1 MKTPRI
7 CERLF
12 PIVLLMLLAALPQKG
27 IAQPE
32 EELPVVS
39 IQIQGNQ
46 TVSIQLIRAQLRVR
60 EGKPFAPSDIQRDI
74 RQLFSLGYFSDIKV
88 DVSRK
93 DNGVEVTYIVTERSI
108 VREVLIVGNRKVRE
122 PDIRA
127 ALSLKKGKTYVPK
140 SLEKDIKA
148 IRELYRRK
156 GYSKV
161 YINASYREI
170 SPTEVEI
177 IYEIAE
183 GKKARVR
190 HVDIEG
196 NHALTDRVIR
206 KRMKNKAR
214 PLWFGSLF
222 DEELLKRDLEEIK
235 RLYADHG
242 YIDAVVTDAKTEFFD
257 EGKKVRLKIVM
268 EEGEQ
273 YFVESIQTEGNIVFD
288 DERLLA
294 LTATKP
300 GNFYSRSDAE
310 QDAFEIQNFYAD
322 QGYILALVK
331 PHITI
336 DRAKREIGISHRVD
350 EHDLIYMATVDIT
363 GNVKT
368 KDSVIRREI
377 TILPGERFDGSRV
390 RRSRQKL
397 LNTQFFKDVYIDT
410 EATDDPKYRSLV
422 FDVEEDKTG
431 QFNFGAGYSSNDA
444 FIGQIQISQNNF
456 DLFNPPTFTGAGQKF
471 NIALRPGTVL
481 SEYRLSLTEPYF
493 LGYPFAT
500 GFDLY
505 YIDREYTEYEQQT
518 MGAGIRLGKR
528 ITDFSSLGLEYT
540 LAEYEISDVEEDAPQ
555 TIKDEEGNRT
565 KSSVTLSF
573 INDTRD
579 SYLDPTTGHRYTAS
593 VELAGGPFGAETDFT
608 KLIGEA
614 RWYMPVWRKFV
625 LMTRVEAGIVEEYGD
640 SDFVPLFERFFAG
653 GSNSV
658 RGYDYRDVGPREN
671 DDPIGGKSKMEGSFE
686 LSYPL
691 IEIIKAYT
699 FFDFG
704 QVWEEVDDFGQSKI
718 NTSVGL
724 GIGLR
729 TPIGPLRLDYGFPLN
744 PDDDQGNGRIHFT
757 TGLSF

>member
-1 MKTPRI
+1 M
-7 CERLF
+7 
-12 PIVLLMLLAALPQKG
+12 
-27 IAQPE
+27 
-32 EELPVVS
+32 
-39 IQIQGNQ
+39 
-46 TVSIQLIRAQLRVR
+46 VSIQLIRAQLRVR
-60 EGKPFAPSDIQRDI
+60 EGKLFAPSDIQKDI
-74 RQLFSLGYFSDIKV
+74 RQLFSLGYFSDIKA

-93 DNGVEVTYIVTERSI
+93 ENGVEVTYIVTERSI
-108 VREVLIVGNRKVRE
+108 VREVLIIGNRKINE

-127 ALSLKKGKTYVPK
+127 VLSLRKGKTYIPK
-140 SLEKDIKA
+140 SLEKDIAA

-170 SPTEVEI
+170 SPTDVEI

-190 HVDIEG
+190 HITIEG
-196 NHALTDRVIR
+196 NHALTERVIR
-206 KRMKNKAR
+206 KQMKSKAR

-222 DEELLKRDLEEIK
+222 DGEILKHDLEEIK
-235 RLYADHG
+235 HLYADRG
-242 YIDAVVTDAKTEFFD
+242 YIDATITDAQVEFFD
-257 EGKKVRLKIVM
+257 EGKRVSLKISVQ
-268 EEGEQ
+268 EGEQ
-273 YFVESIQTEGNIVFD
+273 YFVDSIRTHGNIVFND
-288 DERLLA
+288 DRLLE
-294 LTATKP
+294 LTETKP
-300 GNFYSRSDAE
+300 GNFYSRSSVE

-322 QGYILALVK
+322 QGYILALAK

-336 DRAKREIGISHRVD
+336 DRAKKEIGISHRID
-350 EHDLIYMATVDIT
+350 EHDLIYIAKVDIE

-377 TILPGERFDGSRV
+377 TILPGERFDGSKV

-397 LNTQFFKDVYIDT
+397 LNTQFFKDVYIET
-410 EATDDPKYRSLV
+410 EATDDPKHRSLV

-444 FIGQIQISQNNF
+444 FIGQIQISQSNF

-481 SEYRLSLTEPYF
+481 SEYRISLMEPYF

-505 YIDREYTEYEQQT
+505 YIDREYNEYEQQT
-518 MGAGIRLGKR
+518 MGAGIRLGKK
-528 ITDFSSLGLEYT
+528 ITDFSSLGLQYT
-540 LAEYEISDVEEDAPQ
+540 LSEYEISDVEEDAPQ

-565 KSSVTLSF
+565 KSSVTVSF
-573 INDTRD
+573 TNDTRD
-579 SYLDPTTGHRYTAS
+579 SYIDPTSGHRYTTS

-614 RWYMPVWRKFV
+614 RWYKPIWKNFV

-658 RGYDYRDVGPREN
+658 RGYEYRDVGPREN
-671 DDPIGGKSKMEGSFE
+671 GDPIGGKAKMEGSLE

-704 QVWEEVDDFGQSKI
+704 QVWEEVDDFGQSKL
-718 NTSVGL
+718 NTSVGV